1 MSGMS
6 MSNNYVSVKE
16 RCLNRIH
23 EVGAGEG
30 VTVAT
35 KILACI
41 FNQFVRNVLVE
52 DIDDYNSIEGKPF
65 IYLANHQTGIE
76 SLLINGISLEK
87 SQYIMAVAKKEL
99 SESVNDV
106 GVLAKLYYSHGEQ
119 ERMSSGLFFIDR
131 ESPMTMLSSLR
142 ELMDRVAREN
152 IACLIHVDGT
162 RSQSYKDEA
171 KNLNSVVIDEA
182 IKREIPLVPL
192 RITGGLPFSGD
203 RKLDYPINEGKQDYW
218 IGRSIRSS
226 HIKGMNLKDRKEYIL
241 NKINGLGKEAGPI
254 IKGKI
259 FTDLA
264 KSYSEQYGFSDYMA
278 PIYMALES
286 GQKDP
291 QIKALAEYI
300 SGRRDM
306 FPYDP
311 DKKVWYKNL
320 KNSFY
325 SAD

>member
-1 MSGMS
+1 MNEMS
-6 MSNNYVSVKE
+6 MNKKFVSVKE

-23 EVGAGEG
+23 EVGAGKG

-99 SESVNDV
+99 NESVNDV
-106 GVLAKLYYSHGEQ
+106 GLLAKLYYSHGEK
-119 ERMSSGLFFIDR
+119 ERASSGLFFFDR
-131 ESPMTMLSSLR
+131 ESPTTILSTLKK
-142 ELMDRVAREN
+142 LMDKVSREN

-162 RSQSYKDEA
+162 RSQCYKDEA
-171 KNLNSVVIDEA
+171 KNLNSVIIDEA
-182 IKREIPLVPL
+182 IKLDIPLVPL
-192 RITGGLPFSGD
+192 RITGGLPQNGD

-226 HIKGMNLKDRKEYIL
+226 HIKNMNLKERKEYIL
-241 NKINGLGKEAGPI
+241 NKINGLGNDAGPI
-254 IKGKI
+254 IKSNI
-259 FTDLA
+259 FTDLT
-264 KSYSEQYGFSDYMA
+264 KSYREQYGFSDYMA

-286 GQKDP
+286 GKKDP

-300 SGRRDM
+300 SGRRNM
-306 FPYDP
+306 FPYDT
-311 DKKVWYKNL
+311 DKKVWYQNL
-320 KNSFY
+320 KDSFY
-325 SAD
+325 